1 MNGIIPRGSAA
12 GYDTMLS
19 LRSFGNELVHSS
31 HFAWESSVRKT
42 GRFLPRLQLDIA
54 YLSIPT
60 RPPAEKY
67 IQAASPEAINFA
79 YQIISRNVNK
89 VELLTGYEGIA
100 FSYTGN
106 VHNDILSITAV
117 HPMRRDAVDEILNK
131 TGADWNLV
139 EKMLRNGEIIQS
151 DLNGKK
157 FFLRNF

>member
-1 MNGIIPRGSAA
+1 
-12 GYDTMLS
+12 MLS

-42 GRFLPRLQLDIA
+42 GRFLPRHQLDIA

-117 HPMRRDAVDEILNK
+117 HPMRCDAVDEILNK

-157 FFLRNF
+157 FF